1 MECNG
6 SETSLTECANA
17 GVHIHD
23 CDHSEDAGVICEG
36 TYINVFY
43 VRWWLA
49 ESHYIVV
56 IFASLHNASVTT
68 EA

>member
-1 MECNG
+1 MDCKG
-6 SETSLTECANA
+6 SETSLTECASA

-36 TYINVFY
+36 TYMNNVFY

-49 ESHYIVV
+49 DSHYIVV
-56 IFASLHNASVTT
+56 ILHHCIMLQ
-68 EA
+68 